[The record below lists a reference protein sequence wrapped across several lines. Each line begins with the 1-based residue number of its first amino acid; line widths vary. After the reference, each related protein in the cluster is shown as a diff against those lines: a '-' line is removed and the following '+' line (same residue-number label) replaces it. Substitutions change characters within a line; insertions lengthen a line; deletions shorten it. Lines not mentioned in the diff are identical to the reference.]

1 MRALLLLLACWLAV
15 PASGFSQKIKI
26 DLTNERDHFLAGEP
40 IRLAVKIS
48 NFSGRPLVLG
58 LDNEWLSFTIIG
70 PNRKPLDRL
79 QELPVQGPFEVPSGA
94 VTSRLYELTSSF
106 DFTEPGPYAVTASV
120 QVKDWNE
127 AFRTAYP
134 KKIELVRGIKL
145 VEQEVGIPAVPG
157 APASPPESRRFA
169 LLQVRHNQ
177 QLYLY
182 FRLADA
188 SGSKILR
195 VFPLGPLVAFGR
207 PEFQIDRNSY
217 LHVLYQ
223 TSARTF
229 TYCALNPNGDLFIRQ
244 SHEYVTNRPTFAT
257 DRVGD
262 VLITGGRR
270 RFVASDIPPSNML
283 TKPEDEAV
291 EKPAPPA
298 VVPSQKP
305 TTP

>member
-15 PASGFSQKIKI
+15 PANGFSQKIKI
-26 DLTNERDHFLAGEP
+26 ELTNERDHFLAGEP
-40 IRLAVKIS
+40 IRLTVRIS

-79 QELPVQGPFEVPSGA
+79 QDLPVQGPFEVPSGA

-106 DFTEPGPYAVTASV
+106 DFTESGPYAVTASI

-134 KKIELVRGIKL
+134 KKVELVRGIKL
-145 VEQEVGIPAVPG
+145 LEQEVGIPAPPG
-157 APASPPESRRFA
+157 APAGPPESRRFA
-169 LLQVRHNQ
+169 LVQVRQNQ

-188 SGSKILR
+188 SGAKILR

-229 TYCALNPNGDLFIRQ
+229 TYCALNPNGDLVIRQ
-244 SHEYVTNRPTFAT
+244 SHEYVNNRPTFAT

-270 RFVASDIPPSNML
+270 RFVTSDIPPSNML
-283 TKPEDEAV
+283 TKPEDEAA
-291 EKPAPPA
+291 EKPALPA
-298 VVPSQKP
+298 VVPGPKP
-305 TTP
+305 ATP